1 MKDFSFFKGF
11 RLRISCRGISFLI
24 AVVFVSLMVLIYEP
38 FAYGEERVVDAGGGI
53 QGKADSTKDVTF
65 NFVDVELPV
74 LAKFVSDITGK
85 NLMFDERLKGRIT
98 IIAPSKLKLDDAYRL
113 FTSVLAF
120 KGYALVPTGVDA
132 YKIVP
137 SSEVRQKGID
147 VVSGRIPID
156 DSFIVRLIPL
166 KHISSEEVLVF
177 LRPIVSRDGII
188 STFRSG
194 NLLLII
200 DTAMNIEKILK
211 IIERIDRPSAMEA
224 PEIVNL
230 EHAPAEEVA
239 RILNEGMKS
248 FPSQGTV
255 KIARAKY
262 AHAVADTRLNAV
274 VLFGKKNAREAMKR
288 VVAML
293 DVPSPEDQG
302 RINVY
307 FLENADAED
316 IAKVMQGVVKGIEQT
331 KKKVQRIGRPAGRNN
346 QDIIITPDK
355 SSNSLVIMASPADY
369 KNIVSVIKKL
379 DRRKKQVYVEAMIVE
394 ASINNLMELGS
405 KWRAIARH
413 NGNPVVIGG
422 VGIMDS
428 TALQSVISGLTGLS
442 IGGMGNFFDIPIT
455 TIGTDGTVT
464 TSNLTV
470 PGFSAL
476 FSLQKFKGAI
486 DVLSTPQILTSDNKE
501 AEIVVGENV
510 PFVKRRESNPSANAS
525 VFTDIDREDVGIKL
539 KITPHIAEGDY
550 VSLDVYQEIS
560 SVKQESNAN
569 ILISLGPTT
578 TKRSTRTSVIVKDN
592 QTVVIGGLMEEKKE
606 VNVTKVPLLGDI
618 PILGWLFK
626 FKTTNK
632 QKTNLLVF
640 ITPHIVKDSEE
651 LAMLT
656 NKKGKDYAR
665 AANMYVSGQLLIRFK
680 PGTGRDRI
688 DSIMKKEGASIVSYI
703 KNLDVYVV
711 NIRRGSN
718 VEDAVSDFLSYSEV
732 RYAEPNYQFRIQNSG
747 QDNNTDGK
755 QDFYILPGVSEDEG
769 Y

>member
-1 MKDFSFFKGF
+1 MRNISVLFRVICLLLCVFS
-11 RLRISCRGISFLI
+11 LLPA
-24 AVVFVSLMVLIYEP
+24 AV
-38 FAYGEERVVDAGGGI
+38 AH
-53 QGKADSTKDVTF
+53 ADTAKTVTF
-65 NFVDVELPV
+65 NFVDVDLPV
-74 LAKFVSDITGK
+74 VAKYVSDVTGK
-85 NLMFDERLKGRIT
+85 NFIFDEKFKGKVT
-98 IIAPSKLKLDDAYRL
+98 IIAPTKLNSKDGFKL
-113 FTSVLAF
+113 FTSVLEL
-120 KGYALVPTGVDA
+120 KGFTVIPAGVNA
-132 YKIVP
+132 YKIIP
-137 SSEVRQKGID
+137 ASMARQKGMAVSKKGA
-147 VVSGRIPID
+147 VVNESYIA
-156 DSFIVRLIPL
+156 RLLQL
-166 KHISSEEVLVF
+166 KYISSDEAVRF
-177 LRPIVSRDGII
+177 LKPVVSRDGYI
-188 STFRSG
+188 SSFGPG
-194 NLLLII
+194 NLVLAI
-200 DTAMNIEKILK
+200 DSGMNIKKILS
-211 IIERIDRPSAMEA
+211 IIGIIDRPSTVEV
-224 PEIVNL
+224 PEIVFL
-230 EHAPAEEVA
+230 KYAGAEDVA
-239 RILNEGMKS
+239 AILNEGTK
-248 FPSQGTV
+248 FNAGVV
-255 KIARAKY
+255 KGRRA
-262 AHAVADTRLNAV
+262 AASSSRVIADTRLNAV
-274 VLFGKKNAREAMKR
+274 VIFGPRATRESLKR
-288 VVAML
+288 LLSIL
-293 DVPSPEDQG
+293 DVPSEESQG

>member
-255 KIARAKY
+255 KIAREKY

-307 FLENADAED
+307 FLENADAEELAD
-316 IAKVMQGVVKGIEQT
+316 VLNGVIQKASTQGT
-331 KKKVQRIGRPAGRNN
+331 RNPN
-346 QDIIITPDK
+346 KARKAIPFESSGKTTITPEK
-355 SSNSLVIMASPADY
+355 SSNALIIVSSPSDY
-369 KNIVSVIKKL
+369 KNIVQVIRKL
-379 DRRKKQVYVEAMIVE
+379 DRRRRQVYVEAMIVE
-394 ASINNLMELGS
+394 ASIDRLRELGS
-405 KWRAIARH
+405 RWRAAITH
-413 NGNPVVIGG
+413 NGEPVFISG
-422 VGIMDS
+422 VGILNS
-428 TALQSVISGLTGLS
+428 TSLQSVLSGLAGFSAGGL
-442 IGGMGNFFDIPIT
+442 GNFLNVPVFSVNS
-455 TIGTDGTVT
+455 DGSVN
-464 TSNLTV
+464 SSPMTV
-470 PGFSAL
+470 PGFAAL
-476 FSLQKFKGAI
+476 FSLDEFKGAVN
-486 DVLSTPQILTSDNKE
+486 VLSTPQILTSNNKE

-510 PFVKRRESNPSANAS
+510 PFITKRESDPSRSSS
-525 VFTDIDREDVGIKL
+525 VFSTIERKDVGITL
-539 KITPHIAEGDY
+539 RITPQITEGDY
-550 VSLDVYQEIS
+550 VKLDIYQEIS
-560 SVKQESNAN
+560 SVKHESNAD
-569 ILISLGPTT
+569 ILISIGPTT
-578 TKRSTRTSVIVKDN
+578 TKRSTNTSVIVKDN
-592 QTVVIGGLMEEKKE
+592 QTVVIGGLMQEKEEE
-606 VNVTKVPLLGDI
+606 TTDKVPILGDLPLLG
-618 PILGWLFK
+618 WA
-626 FKTTNK
+626 FKTKSTTK
-632 QKTNLLVF
+632 KKTNLIVF
-640 ITPHIVKDSEE
+640 LTPHIIRDAEALKKITDSKRD
-651 LAMLT
+651 T
-656 NKKGKDYAR
+656 FRGSSRKGEIDLKSGK
-665 AANMYVSGQLLIRFK
+665 NTTGYVEGQLIIRF
-680 PGTGRDRI
+680 RDYLTREDVEEIVRAHGARI
-688 DSIMKKEGASIVSYI
+688 IKYLDGLGLYHIGIQEGESLKEAMDYFNS
-703 KNLDVYVV
+703 LREVV
-711 NIRRGSN
+711 
-718 VEDAVSDFLSYSEV
+718 
-732 RYAEPNYQFRIQNSG
+732 YAEPNSRVRIQR
-747 QDNNTDGK
+747 
-755 QDFYILPGVSEDEG
+755 
-769 Y
+769 